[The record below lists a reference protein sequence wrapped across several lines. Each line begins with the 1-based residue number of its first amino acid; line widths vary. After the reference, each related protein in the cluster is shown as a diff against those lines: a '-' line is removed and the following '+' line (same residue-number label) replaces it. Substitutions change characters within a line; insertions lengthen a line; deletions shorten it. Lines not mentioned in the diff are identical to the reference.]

1 MPAIRRMTPGQRQTL
16 PGRIELAK
24 IRHHGRPVNG
34 ILLLDKGQ
42 GISSNGALQVAK
54 RMFAAAKA
62 GHTGSLDPL
71 ATGMLPVCF
80 GEATKFSQ
88 FLLDADK
95 SYRVTAHF
103 GVTTETGDAD
113 GAVVAEKPVTF
124 TEAQLLAAM
133 ERFEG
138 EIEQV
143 PSMYSALK
151 HNGEPLYKLARQGIV
166 VEREARRVTIHR
178 FEFIS
183 FDGKEAVMEV
193 DCSKGTYVRSL
204 VEDLGAQLGCGA
216 HVSAL
221 RRLSAGPYPAARMI
235 TLDALGAL
243 KAEGGFDAIDAL
255 LLPVETAVADW
266 PRVELSDNAAF
277 YVMQGQAVMAPN
289 RPTQGSV
296 SLYQASTGAFLGVGE
311 VLEDGRIGP
320 KRLIA
325 KP

>member
-1 MPAIRRMTPGQRQTL
+1 MG
-16 PGRIELAK
+16 K
-24 IRHHGRPVNG
+24 IRHHGRPING
-34 ILLLDKGQ
+34 ILLLDKEQ
-42 GISSNGALQVAK
+42 GVSSNGALQVAK

-95 SYRVTAHF
+95 RYRVTARF
-103 GVTTETGDAD
+103 GITTETGDAD
-113 GAVVAEKPVTF
+113 GAVVAERQVAF
-124 TEAQLLAAM
+124 TEAQLIVAM
-133 ERFEG
+133 EAFMG
-138 EIEQV
+138 EIEQI

-151 HNGEPLYKLARQGIV
+151 HNGEPLYKLARQGIT
-166 VEREARRVTIHR
+166 VEREPRRVTIHR

-183 FDGKEAVMEV
+183 FDGRDAVLEV

-204 VEDLGAQLGCGA
+204 VEDLGNSLGCGA

-221 RRLSAGPYPAARMI
+221 RRLSAGPYPAEKMI
-235 TLDALGAL
+235 TLDTLANL
-243 KAEGGFDAIDAL
+243 KAEGGFAAIDAL
-255 LLPVETAVADW
+255 LLPVETSVADW
-266 PRVELSDNAAF
+266 VRVELTDNAA
-277 YVMQGQAVMAPN
+277 YYLMQGQAVMASN
-289 RPTQGSV
+289 RPSHGQV
-296 SLYQASTGAFLGVGE
+296 SLYQTSTQTFLGVGE

-325 KP
+325 KA